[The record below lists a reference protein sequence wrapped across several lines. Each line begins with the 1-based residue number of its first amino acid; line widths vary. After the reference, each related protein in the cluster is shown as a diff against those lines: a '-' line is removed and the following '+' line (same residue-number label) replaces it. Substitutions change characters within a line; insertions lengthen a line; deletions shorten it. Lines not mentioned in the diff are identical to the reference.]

1 MIVGAVISYY
11 LNYKINKKEIV
22 YNVILEQYKEFIKLK
37 EKFNHVAI
45 DIEIY
50 QLQDVFN
57 LNTQDRNIII
67 KEMDKT
73 LDVILKSYKYVGNIK
88 KHILNN
94 QYILQN
100 NDINIESIILLHG
113 YEYKDAIYEEINNY
127 KYMVSKFNKTR
138 LIENQN
144 KYATFINDFSELIIN
159 IKVDMEKI
167 LFKEKICD
175 TSFNKIK
182 RFFKNKIKVKN
193 A

>member
-1 MIVGAVISYY
+1 
-11 LNYKINKKEIV
+11 
-22 YNVILEQYKEFIKLK
+22 
-37 EKFNHVAI
+37 
-45 DIEIY
+45 
-50 QLQDVFN
+50 
-57 LNTQDRNIII
+57 
-67 KEMDKT
+67 
-73 LDVILKSYKYVGNIK
+73 
-88 KHILNN
+88 
-94 QYILQN
+94 
-100 NDINIESIILLHG
+100 
-113 YEYKDAIYEEINNY
+113 
-127 KYMVSKFNKTR
+127 MVSKFNKTR